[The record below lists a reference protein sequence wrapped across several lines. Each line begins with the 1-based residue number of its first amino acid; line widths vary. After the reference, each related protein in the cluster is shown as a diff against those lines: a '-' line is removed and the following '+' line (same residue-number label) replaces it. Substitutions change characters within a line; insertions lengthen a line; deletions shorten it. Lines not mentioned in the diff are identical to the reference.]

1 MGVRRREENTW
12 FTYTPD
18 PTGLYL
24 AKAALGQ
31 GLSIVAVIVNSKG
44 GDLRA
49 ERRVLQY
56 GRLDFTEGPPMAVK

>member
-1 MGVRRREENTW
+1 
-12 FTYTPD
+12 
-18 PTGLYL
+18 LYL

-31 GLSIVAVIVNSKG
+31 GLPIVAAIVNSKG